1 MQATKVRQ
9 RICTT
14 AALGALI
21 FPSAQAVA
29 QTTIAPL
36 FEGND
41 PEYQIDPV
49 TVGPV
54 RISPQILVEAV
65 YDDNVLAG
73 PGGTEV
79 EDVEFIARPELVAR
93 IGDQTMQF
101 EIDGYGEFS
110 RFADFTTEDS
120 DTYGVSGRFSYSPD
134 ASNRLSVNAG
144 YARLKE
150 NRGDPEARDL
160 AGPGPRLFDTIFA
173 GVNYRRTGGRVLLA
187 FEGDYSDVDAVS
199 PFDDDR
205 DFKTYA
211 GRATVGYSVAGPVY
225 ATITGFVNLRD
236 FRLEATPTDPDRDAT
251 TYGAQVGISFAE
263 SERFRGRARV
273 GLFRFD
279 PSDPTLDPRTGFS
292 ADVSVTYL
300 PTRRIAFILEAFNG
314 DVATFRRGARART
327 DTSVSLTGQAE
338 IRHNLYG
345 RAGFRYSQ
353 NRFLGSGIEER
364 TLSSNIALEFLA
376 SRRMS
381 FIAQVQASDRSSDDP
396 TQKFNRLWGSVGVRF
411 RF

>member
-1 MQATKVRQ
+1 MRAMLIRRHFFATV
-9 RICTT
+9 
-14 AALGALI
+14 ALGALI

-29 QTTIAPL
+29 QSTVAPL
-36 FEGND
+36 FGGDD

-54 RISPQILVEAV
+54 RISPQIRVEAV
-65 YDDNVLAG
+65 YYDNVLAG
-73 PGGTEV
+73 PDGTEV

-134 ASNRLSVNAG
+134 ASSRLSVNAG

-160 AGPGPRLFDTIFA
+160 AGPGPRLFDNTFA
-173 GVNYRRTGGRVLLA
+173 GATYRRTGGRMLLA
-187 FEGDYSDVDAVS
+187 LEADYSDIDAVS

-211 GRATVGYSVAGPVY
+211 GSATVGYSVAGPIY
-225 ATITGFVNLRD
+225 ATVTGFVNLRD

-279 PSDPTLDPRTGFS
+279 PSDPALDPRTGFS
-292 ADVSVTYL
+292 ANVALTYF
-300 PTRRIAFILEAFNG
+300 PTRRLAFILEAFNG

-345 RAGFRYSQ
+345 RTSFRYAR

-364 TLSSNIALEFLA
+364 TLSSNIGLEFLA
-376 SRRMS
+376 SRRLS

-396 TQKFNRLWGSVGVRF
+396 TQAFNRLWGSVGVRF